1 MRGSGS
7 AALVGAVVPDRLA
20 KIDLIFVRHRT
31 RGTTDASPNQCTGDC
46 ANATECQAGEGASAG
61 ADAGAAGRAVNFRG
75 STPRQGNGRDS
86 ENQDEIMFFHL
97 LIPSRC

>member
-61 ADAGAAGRAVNFRG
+61 ADAGAAGRAATFEVPHPARA
-75 STPRQGNGRDS
+75 TAAIAKTRTRLC
-86 ENQDEIMFFHL
+86 FF
-97 LIPSRC
+97 IC